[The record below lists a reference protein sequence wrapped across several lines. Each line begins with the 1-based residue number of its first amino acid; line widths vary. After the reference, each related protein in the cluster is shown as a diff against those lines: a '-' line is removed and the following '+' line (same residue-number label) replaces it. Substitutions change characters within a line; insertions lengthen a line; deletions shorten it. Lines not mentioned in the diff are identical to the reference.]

1 MGNRVAKLVVWLHDR
16 WKCGTELKGLDTGIA
31 HTAPE
36 DVLDA
41 VDEVDAGRIGNRH
54 CQSGRFLVE
63 FRLAKAHLKLVHVA
77 RQIDAEPEG
86 EG

>member
-1 MGNRVAKLVVWLHDR
+1 MGNRVAKLVVGRQDR
-16 WKCGTELKGLDTGIA
+16 GESCAELKGLDIGIA

-41 VDEVDAGRIGNRH
+41 VDEVYAGRVGNSH
-54 CQSGRFLVE
+54 CQAGRFLVE
-63 FRLAKAHLKLVHVA
+63 FRLAKAHLELVHVA